1 MNLSEIKVLLSQDG
15 VTEEIKAEVLHKATL
30 ALCDELAVEVI
41 VEKNTVTIDIYNE
54 VGVLE
59 DRVVYRYSNEEEL
72 SG

>member
-30 ALCDELAVEVI
+30 ALYDELAVEVI
-41 VEKNTVTIDIYNE
+41 VEKNMVTIDIYNE

-59 DRVVYRYSNEEEL
+59 DRGVYRYSNEEEL
-72 SG
+72 NG

>member
-1 MNLSEIKVLLSQDG
+1 MNLSEIKVLLSQGG